1 MSTESEHKTAM
12 EICQTCFGSGYHHR
26 FARNWPCPNGC
37 LPPGN
42 RISEQLSAYGIAK
55 IISSHAPMNAAFAIV
70 DLIQSER
77 SLARS
82 GFTYPHMCRD
92 GHPEIGHSD
101 NSSEMC
107 PLCRARADTDALRMC
122 CDNAERSYMA
132 ERDNSLRLVA
142 ERDAARADADGRV
155 AEVLEAYSKRPT
167 RKEYDKALRD
177 VAELV
182 EALRATLED
191 CRRNGECS
199 DPALLTGEYCC
210 DECAALAVLLAKHS
224 SPESA
229 K

>member
-1 MSTESEHKTAM
+1 
-12 EICQTCFGSGYHHR
+12 
-26 FARNWPCPNGC
+26 
-37 LPPGN
+37 
-42 RISEQLSAYGIAK
+42 
-55 IISSHAPMNAAFAIV
+55 MNAAFAIV

-182 EALRATLED
+182 KALLGLRSQLPW
-191 CRRNGECS
+191 ECS
-199 DPALLTGEYCC
+199 CHESYTTREKNLGYRFKDPDCLYCDLDDALK
-210 DECAALAVLLAKHS
+210 AADAALAKHS
-224 SPESA
+224 EAPKAS
-229 K
+229 